1 MGSQRVRYDWATNTH
16 TLHIKHKYIYFN
28 SNIFPLRWLV
38 NSCIVVNIYDN
49 ETKMSILKSF
59 QIVQKSTQSIN
70 YSSHYR
76 LSPLMPVSKGN
87 YCYQVIFCMFVHV
100 NYSYTQ
106 KYSNQTQACVNAD
119 ILFIILCTQMEAVDG
134 HNSVFCFRG
143 QSIA

>member
-1 MGSQRVRYDWATNTH
+1 M
-16 TLHIKHKYIYFN
+16 
-28 SNIFPLRWLV
+28 
-38 NSCIVVNIYDN
+38 VNIYDN

-76 LSPLMPVSKGN
+76 LSPLMPVSKGK

-106 KYSNQTQACVNAD
+106 KYSNKTQAYVNAD
-119 ILFIILCTQMEAVDG
+119 ILFIILYTQTETVDE